1 MVRATPPD
9 FLILP
14 MSNTDPMVLARK
26 QQAFA
31 LFQAGRLPEAQ
42 RLLTELCETGR
53 ADAQT
58 WYTLGIANG
67 QLGRVDQVEYCLRQ
81 ALSLDPG
88 FHEAAFRLGETL
100 AYLGKFGEAIDVF
113 GRLCA
118 VLPQGADIWF
128 KLGQAQE
135 AAGKHTEA
143 LASYQRATEI
153 APASAAAHAGLGN
166 LRYFLGD
173 HDEAVADYGRAL
185 AADPLSLKAALGFH
199 LLLPLIYRDAE
210 HLRQSRQRY
219 REGLDEIIARSAGYR
234 TRPTLIDELQWSNG
248 FYLAYQGMND
258 TDLQRRF
265 GDFFTDL
272 ARTAL
277 PQFFHEISRHAT
289 GGRRLRVGY
298 ASHFFH
304 THTVSYYFSGWIK
317 HADRDRFETFV
328 YHINPILDEESRRLA
343 ASCDQYRPVTGSIA
357 AIANII
363 RCDQLDVLVYPA
375 IGMYPKE
382 LWLAAMRL
390 APVQCAAWGHP
401 VTTGLPNIDY
411 FLSANAME
419 PVGGETHYREKLVR
433 LDGIGVYC
441 EQPDPARD
449 ATRAQLGLPDDRRL
463 YLCPQSL
470 FKIHVD
476 FDDLLARVAARDT
489 HALILFFEDYKAP
502 VNEAFRQRMRRVF
515 STCGLDADA
524 SLRFLPRMGHADYL
538 RVNRLADV
546 MLDTPHWSGGRTS
559 LDAFAAGLPV
569 VTLPGEFSRGRQ
581 TCGMLHEMGMSE
593 LIVHDNEEYIA
604 RAVSIA
610 SDRAL
615 RDGISARITEQAPG
629 RIFANGRPVRSLEDF
644 LQSVNKL

>member
-1 MVRATPPD
+1 
-9 FLILP
+9 
-14 MSNTDPMVLARK
+14 MSNTDPIVLARK
-26 QQAFA
+26 QQALA

-42 RLLTELCETGR
+42 RLLTELCVAGH
-53 ADAQT
+53 ADALI

-67 QLGRVDQVEYCLRQ
+67 RLGRVDQVESCLRQ
-81 ALSLDPG
+81 AIRLDPG

-100 AYLGKFGEAIDVF
+100 AYLGKLSEAIEVF
-113 GRLCA
+113 SRLCA
-118 VLPQGADIWF
+118 VLPQGTDIWL

-135 AAGKHTEA
+135 AAGKHAEA
-143 LASYQRATEI
+143 LVSYQRAAEI
-153 APASAAAHAGLGN
+153 APSNAAAHAGLGN
-166 LRYFLGD
+166 LRYFLGEY
-173 HDEAVADYGRAL
+173 DEAVADYGRAL

-199 LLLPLIYRDAE
+199 LSLPLIYRDMN

-219 REGLDEIIARSAGYR
+219 HEGLDEIIARSAGYR

-258 TDLQRRF
+258 KDLQRRF
-265 GDFFTDL
+265 GDFFTDM

-277 PQFFHEISRHAT
+277 PQFFQDTPRRAT

-317 HADRDRFETFV
+317 HADRDRFEIFV
-328 YHINPILDEESRRLA
+328 YHIDPIIDGESRSLA
-343 ASCDQYRPVTGSIA
+343 ASCDLYRPATGSIA

-363 RCDQLDVLVYPA
+363 RSDQLDVLVYPA

-382 LWLAAMRL
+382 LWLAALRL

-411 FLSANAME
+411 FLSADAME
-419 PVGGETHYREKLVR
+419 PVGGEAHYRENLVR
-433 LDGIGVYC
+433 LDGIGVHC
-441 EQPDPARD
+441 ERPEPARD
-449 ATRAQLGLPDDRRL
+449 ATRAQFGLPDDRRL

-476 FDDLLARVAARDT
+476 TDELFVGITVRDA

-502 VNEAFRQRMRRVF
+502 VNEAFRQRMRSAF
-515 STCGLDADA
+515 SACGLDADA
-524 SLRFLPRMGHADYL
+524 SLRFLPRLGHADYL
-538 RVNRLADV
+538 RVNLLADV

-569 VTLPGEFSRGRQ
+569 VTLSGEFSRGRQ
-581 TCGMLHEMGMSE
+581 TYGMLHEMDMSE
-593 LIVHDNEEYIA
+593 LIAHDNEEYAA

-615 RDGISARITEQAPG
+615 RDGLSARITERAPG
-629 RIFANGRPVRSLEDF
+629 SIFADECAVRSLEDF
-644 LQSVNKL
+644 LRSVNES